1 MPITETVAET
11 RDPAGDATSHMEDAE
26 ADWLPT
32 FAAGTQEL
40 LKHDVAPPYLDEL
53 VQVIH
58 DFKSPLSTIALE
70 VELLDSQIGDEGRGE
85 VRRSLARINK
95 NLMFVDRMLHD
106 LLDAY
111 ASDAGALSL
120 QRDAT
125 DLSVLVAHVV
135 ERTVSSRHRVAV
147 SVVAEEPVRVSVDAL
162 RIERVIG
169 NLLSNAL
176 KHAAGSEIVVRVERR
191 DNSAR
196 VSISDH
202 GPGMSAAESAYAFD
216 RFRRSPAAHSREG
229 TGLGLYA
236 SKLIVE
242 AHGGRI
248 AVEPAPDHGCL
259 FYFELPSCDGQ

>member
-1 MPITETVAET
+1 MRINGTIVDA
-11 RDPAGDATSHMEDAE
+11 RDPAAESISHGDDAE
-26 ADWLPT
+26 ADWVPT
-32 FAAGTQEL
+32 FATGTQEL
-40 LKHDVAPPYLDEL
+40 VKHGVSSPELDDL

-70 VELLDSQIGDEGRGE
+70 IELLDDQIGGDDRGE
-85 VRRSLARINK
+85 ARRALARINK

-106 LLDAY
+106 LLDSY

-120 QRDAT
+120 QRHTTELNA
-125 DLSVLVAHVV
+125 LVEHVV
-135 ERTVSSRHRVAV
+135 ERTVPSRRRVAV
-147 SVVAEEPVRVSVDAL
+147 SIATDEPVRVSIDAL
-162 RIERVIG
+162 RIERVVG

-191 DNSAR
+191 DNSVR

-202 GPGMSAAESAYAFD
+202 GPGMTAAESAYAFD

-248 AVEPAPDHGCL
+248 AVEPAPDHGCR
-259 FYFELPSCDGQ
+259 FYFDLPSCDGQ